1 MLGRTHELAAV
12 GAVISTAIIFPV
24 ADMTIETATVSLLVA
39 LLGGLTPDI
48 DKPGSKLWANVP
60 AGGCLS
66 RLINPFF
73 AGGHR
78 HLTHS
83 LLGLVIFGGLMRL
96 LLEALPLGEA
106 IDTKIV
112 FISFMVAFAS
122 HIATDMLTKDGVP
135 LLFPLPLH
143 FGFPPVEFLRMKTN
157 GTAEKVIV
165 VPAIVLLVGAV
176 AYYHRE
182 NALALLQLFGAS

>member
-24 ADMTIETATVSLLVA
+24 ADMTVETATVSLLVA
-39 LLGGLTPDI
+39 LVGGLTPDI
-48 DKPGSKLWANVP
+48 DKPGSKLWSHIP

-83 LLGLVIFGGLMRL
+83 LLGLAIFGGLMRV
-96 LLEALPLGEA
+96 LLEVLPLGEA
-106 IDTKIV
+106 IDVTIV

-135 LLFPLPLH
+135 LLFPFPLH
-143 FGFPPVEFLRMKTN
+143 LGFPPFEFLRMKTN
-157 GTAEKVIV
+157 GAAEKVLV

-176 AYYHRE
+176 AYYYRE

>member
-24 ADMTIETATVSLLVA
+24 ADMTVETATVSLLAA

-48 DKPGSKLWANVP
+48 DKPGSKLWSHIP

-66 RLINPFF
+66 RIINPFF

-83 LLGLVIFGGLMRL
+83 LLGLAIFGGLIRL
-96 LLEALPLGEA
+96 LLEVLPLGDA
-106 IDTKIV
+106 IDSTIV
-112 FISFMVAFAS
+112 FIGFMVGFAS

-135 LLFPLPLH
+135 LFFPFPFH
-143 FGFPPVEFLRMKTN
+143 IGFPPVEFLRMKTN
-157 GTAEKVIV
+157 GTAEKVLV
-165 VPAIVLLVGAV
+165 VPAIVLSVGAV
-176 AYYHRE
+176 AYYYRE
-182 NALALLQLFGAS
+182 NTLALLQLFGAS